1 MFEKVDHTE
10 AVGKVHEILSRA
22 WSSGNNFRIEVEDN
36 GVVVYCPSEVSI
48 GSLEAITNNLD
59 KLEFPVTFVGTQNV
73 SIHYAFDPVN
83 DPKHINRFFKQY
95 MSGCKNISLNLR
107 FRSFKE
113 MRKIDF
119 TKLLP
124 GLNVTYRVGDQS
136 SKYQNFKPQRITVWV
151 TNQDGTK
158 EYTCIDY

>member
-1 MFEKVDHTE
+1 M
-10 AVGKVHEILSRA
+10 HEILSRA
-22 WSSGNNFRIEVEDN
+22 WSSGNNFRIREDN

-95 MSGCKNISLNLR
+95 MPGCKNISLNLR

-113 MRKIDF
+113 MRKIDLEVARLERQLSCGRPV
-119 TKLLP
+119 K
-124 GLNVTYRVGDQS
+124 
-136 SKYQNFKPQRITVWV
+136 KYQNLPQRLQSGSLTRTGLKSILVSTIERPYLINRRNVR
-151 TNQDGTK
+151 K
-158 EYTCIDY
+158 LRK

>member
-1 MFEKVDHTE
+1 
-10 AVGKVHEILSRA
+10 
-22 WSSGNNFRIEVEDN
+22 
-36 GVVVYCPSEVSI
+36 VYCPSEVSI

-59 KLEFPVTFVGTQNV
+59 KLPFPVTFVGTQNV
-73 SIHYAFDPVN
+73 SIQYAFDPVN

-95 MSGCKNISLNLR
+95 MPGCKNISLNLR

-124 GLNVTYRVGDQS
+124 GLNVSYRVGDQS
-136 SKYQNFKPQRITVWV
+136 SKYQSLFEP
-151 TNQDGTK
+151 
-158 EYTCIDY
+158 